1 MSLFPFVTPN
11 NKETGAKKR
20 NNESQSAVRY
30 EQKLAEYSEALDQY
44 KKCIQ
49 EYSIRLEDFNK
60 KPAESK
66 YFVSQAEPELAFIK
80 KQGDSMLELLAEMR
94 AESDSKASEQANKL
108 VQSNKVIEQQ
118 QESLTATLIDTN
130 YKLEGLDKNV
140 IGRISEVLVELQK
153 QNLYAYKQN
162 HAEMQANLDRISKA
176 VKRGKVLS
184 WFMFAFQVL
193 SLGGIAFIILYLL
206 EIIII

>member
-1 MSLFPFVTPN
+1 
-11 NKETGAKKR
+11 
-20 NNESQSAVRY
+20 
-30 EQKLAEYSEALDQY
+30 
-44 KKCIQ
+44 
-49 EYSIRLEDFNK
+49 
-60 KPAESK
+60 
-66 YFVSQAEPELAFIK
+66 QAEPELAFIK

-108 VQSNKVIEQQ
+108 VLSNKFIEQQ

-140 IGRISEVLVELQK
+140 ISRISEVLVELQK

-162 HAEMQANLDRISKA
+162 QAEMQANLDRISKS

-184 WFMFAFQVL
+184 WFIFAFQVL
-193 SLGGIAFIILYLL
+193 GLGGIAFIILYLL
-206 EIIII
+206 EIINI